1 MIMGRERVLFKSE
14 EKKSNVEIVS
24 MLRTIA
30 DRIEQG
36 RLTLRQRDNEVVLDF
51 PSQMTLEI
59 KVEEEKKK
67 RKGTKMQL
75 EIELEW
81 YPGADE
87 GDQGVTIG

>member
-1 MIMGRERVLFKSE
+1 MGRERVLFKSE

-36 RLTLRQRDNEVVLDF
+36 SLTLRQRDNEVVLDF

-67 RKGTKMQL
+67 RKGKKMQL

-81 YPGADE
+81 YPGAE
-87 GDQGVTIG
+87 NGDRGVTIG